1 MSRSGR
7 TLIIVLACLCAAL
20 VTGTRALARP
30 QLPTLEVGINEK
42 LGAQVPADIAFV
54 DEKGDTVKIG
64 DLVDR
69 PTLVSLV
76 YYTCPSVCRP
86 LLEEVTSMLGKLEK
100 LDMEP
105 NRDYRM
111 ISISFDA
118 TDSPAGSARVK
129 DEYYRNLP
137 DGFPRDGWTF
147 LTGDSSSVAAFT
159 QAVGFAF
166 KKTGGDFAH
175 PTTLVVLSKDRT
187 ITRYLTGSEYL
198 PLDIKMALVEAR
210 EGRIGTTIV
219 KFYKFC
225 FSYDPKGEKF
235 VLNATRVVGLSTL
248 VGVAAVVVFVSASGR
263 RREKK
268 VH

>member
-1 MSRSGR
+1 MSRSGQN
-7 TLIIVLACLCAAL
+7 LIIVLVCLCAPWFASQASAHA
-20 VTGTRALARP
+20 T
-30 QLPTLEVGINEK
+30 LPTLEVGINEK
-42 LGAQVPADIAFV
+42 LGAQVPGDISFV
-54 DEKGDTVKIG
+54 DERGDTVKLG

-86 LLEEVTSMLGKLEK
+86 LLTEVTDMLGKLEK
-100 LDMEP
+100 IDMQP

-111 ISISFDA
+111 ITISFDN

-129 DEYYRNLP
+129 EEYYKNLP
-137 DGFPRDGWTF
+137 NGFPRDAWTF
-147 LTGDSSSVAAFT
+147 LTGDSASVAAFT
-159 QAVGFAF
+159 EAVGFAF
-166 KKTGGDFAH
+166 KRNATGFAH
-175 PTTLVVLSKDRT
+175 PTTLVVLSKNRK

-198 PLDIKMALVEAR
+198 PLDIKMALFEAKD
-210 EGRIGTTIV
+210 GRVGPTIV
-219 KFYKFC
+219 KFYKYC

-248 VGVAAVVVFVSASGR
+248 VGVAAVVLFVSASGR

>member
-1 MSRSGR
+1 MLLAGARTAVSG
-7 TLIIVLACLCAAL
+7 
-20 VTGTRALARP
+20 G
-30 QLPTLEVGINEK
+30 LPTLKVGINEK
-42 LGAQVPADIAFV
+42 LGAQVPANIAFV
-54 DEKGDTVKIG
+54 DERGDTVKIG

-86 LLEEVTSMLGKLEK
+86 LLEEVTTMLGKLEK
-100 LDMEP
+100 IDMQP

-111 ISISFDA
+111 ITISFDE

-129 DEYYRNLP
+129 DEYYNHLP
-137 DGFPRDGWTF
+137 NGFPRDAWTF
-147 LTGDSSSVAAFT
+147 LTGDSASVAAFT

-166 KKTGGDFAH
+166 ERNPTGFAH
-175 PTTLVVLSKDRT
+175 PTTLVVLSKDRR

-198 PLDIKMALVEAR
+198 PLDIKMALFEAR
-210 EGRIGTTIV
+210 EGRVGPTIA

-248 VGVAAVVVFVSASGR
+248 VGVAAVVIFVSASGR

>member
-1 MSRSGR
+1 M
-7 TLIIVLACLCAAL
+7 LCAGL
-20 VTGTRALARP
+20 RALARP
-30 QLPTLEVGINEK
+30 PLPTLEVGINEK
-42 LGAQVPADIAFV
+42 LGGTVPADIPFV
-54 DEKGDTVKIG
+54 DEKGDTVKFG

-86 LLEEVTSMLGKLEK
+86 LLEEVTSMLGKIQK
-100 LDMEP
+100 LDMQP

-111 ISISFDA
+111 ITISFDV

-147 LTGDSSSVAAFT
+147 LTGDSASVAAFT
-159 QAVGFAF
+159 DAVGFGF
-166 KKTGGDFAH
+166 RKSGKDFAH

-210 EGRIGTTIV
+210 EGRIGPTIV
-219 KFYKFC
+219 KFYKYC

-248 VGVAAVVVFVSASGR
+248 VGVAAIAVFVSASGR

>member
-1 MSRSGR
+1 
-7 TLIIVLACLCAAL
+7 VLLA
-20 VTGTRALARP
+20 GSHALARP
-30 QLPTLEVGINEK
+30 KLPTLEVGVNEK
-42 LGAQVPADIAFV
+42 LGAQVPGNISFV

-86 LLEEVTSMLGKLEK
+86 LLEEVTTMLGKLEK
-100 LDMEP
+100 LDMQP

-111 ISISFDA
+111 ITISFDE

-129 DEYYRNLP
+129 DEYYKNLP

-147 LTGDSSSVAAFT
+147 LTGDSASVAALT
-159 QAVGFAF
+159 QAVGFSF
-166 KKTGGDFAH
+166 KRYASGFAH

-198 PLDIKMALVEAR
+198 PLDIKWRCSKR
-210 EGRIGTTIV
+210 ERGVSGPPSPSSTSSVSAMT
-219 KFYKFC
+219 
-225 FSYDPKGEKF
+225 PKGR
-235 VLNATRVVGLSTL
+235 NSC
-248 VGVAAVVVFVSASGR
+248 
-263 RREKK
+263 
-268 VH
+268 

>member
-1 MSRSGR
+1 MSRSGQ
-7 TLIIVLACLCAAL
+7 TLIIVSVCLATVLAGAH
-20 VTGTRALARP
+20 ALARP
-30 QLPTLEVGINEK
+30 ALPTLEVGINEK
-42 LGAQVPADIAFV
+42 LGARVPADISFI

-86 LLEEVTSMLGKLEK
+86 LLEEVTTMLGKLEK
-100 LDMEP
+100 IDMQP

-111 ISISFDA
+111 ITISFDA

-129 DEYYRNLP
+129 DEYYANLP
-137 DGFPRDGWTF
+137 QGYPRDAWTF
-147 LTGDSSSVAAFT
+147 LTGDSASVAQFT
-159 QAVGFAF
+159 NAVGFAF
-166 KKTGGDFAH
+166 KKSGQDFAH
-175 PTTLVVLSKDRT
+175 PTTLVVLAKDRT

-210 EGRIGTTIV
+210 EGRIGPTIV

-248 VGVAAVVVFVSASGR
+248 AGVAAIAVFVSASGR